1 MKQQYI
7 LVRTVDHCFR
17 SGMQCLKATKA
28 NGSEGVANTLYP
40 PPLWITIHAYEPLF
54 PQSQKHTHAHTHTHT
69 SSPRGFGGGGA
80 TLLCGGIPLRIGRI
94 SPADSYLTLNVDFAG
109 RFTALQEITMVAKIT
124 CGLHKKPWLTL
135 SITLVHMMMWN

>member
-54 PQSQKHTHAHTHTHT
+54 PQSQKHTHAHTHTQAAHEGLGEVGQRC
-69 SSPRGFGGGGA
+69 SVAASP
-80 TLLCGGIPLRIGRI
+80 
-94 SPADSYLTLNVDFAG
+94 
-109 RFTALQEITMVAKIT
+109 
-124 CGLHKKPWLTL
+124 
-135 SITLVHMMMWN
+135 